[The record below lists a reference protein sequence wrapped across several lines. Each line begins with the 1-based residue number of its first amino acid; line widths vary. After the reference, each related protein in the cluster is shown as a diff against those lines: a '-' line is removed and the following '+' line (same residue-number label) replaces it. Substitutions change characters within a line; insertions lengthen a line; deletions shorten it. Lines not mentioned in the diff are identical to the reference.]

1 MGMSAVNPAQRPSNA
16 LWRSFL
22 VFRRLVRRRHR
33 LRMRPVPIVRRG
45 SVKLTMVRAPTIA
58 APALVLAL
66 ASTPLFA
73 VDYPGTPETYL
84 QRVKQLKAGDRL
96 LLRAG
101 QYRNG
106 LKLHGLRGTAD
117 APIAIEGPAVGAPAI
132 FLGRQNANTVSLRD
146 SAHVAIRHLVLDGRN
161 LPVDAVRVEN
171 RSNWAHHIALENL
184 VIVNHG
190 HDQQIVGISAQAPA
204 WNWTIRGNV
213 IIGSG
218 TGMYLG
224 SSDGRHPFV
233 HGIIENNLV
242 LDTIGYNLQ
251 IKHQGPRPAIA
262 GMPSI
267 DDATVIRG
275 NVFLKGERSGRHRSA
290 RPNVLVGHFP
300 ASGAGME
307 DRYLVEGNVF
317 FGNPTEA
324 LFQGEGN
331 ITLLGNL
338 FINPYGDGIVLQPH
352 HDVPRRVE
360 VAHNFVATRGSPLR
374 VRGTDPR
381 FPAGVHDNETVD
393 MPGPPWDR
401 SDDNRSPLATELGR
415 AVARWLATPA
425 AANGISGDASSS
437 LKRALRAACRDRAD
451 AARPEAWQAVHAET
465 ELLCSLV
472 PRP

>member
-1 MGMSAVNPAQRPSNA
+1 MP
-16 LWRSFL
+16 
-22 VFRRLVRRRHR
+22 
-33 LRMRPVPIVRRG
+33 PVPIRRSG
-45 SVKLTMVRAPTIA
+45 PVTPTMARALAIA
-58 APALVLAL
+58 APSLILAF
-66 ASTPLFA
+66 ASPPLFA
-73 VDYPGTPETYL
+73 VDYEATPDTYL
-84 QRVKQLKAGDRL
+84 ERVKQLKAGDRL
-96 LLRAG
+96 LLRTG

-117 APIAIEGPAVGAPAI
+117 APIAIEGPADGAPAI
-132 FLGRQNANTVSLRD
+132 FLGRRSANTVSLRD

-161 LPVDAVRVEN
+161 QPVDAVRIDN
-171 RSNWAHHIALENL
+171 RSKWAHHIALENL
-184 VIVNHG
+184 FIVNHG

-204 WNWTIRGNV
+204 WNWTIRSNV
-213 IIGSG
+213 IMAAG

-251 IKHQGPRPAIA
+251 IKHQRPRPAIA
-262 GMPSI
+262 GMPMT
-267 DDATVIRG
+267 DGATVIRG
-275 NVFLKGERSGRHRSA
+275 NVFLKGARSGRLRSA

-300 ASGAGME
+300 PSGAGME

-338 FINPYGDGIVLQPH
+338 FINPYGDGIVVQPH

-360 VAHNFVATRGSPLR
+360 VARNFVATRGSPIS
-374 VRGTDPR
+374 VRDTDPR
-381 FPAGVHDNETVD
+381 FPAGLHDNETVD
-393 MPGPPWDR
+393 LPERAWD
-401 SDDNRSPLATELGR
+401 SIDDSRSPSATQLGR
-415 AVARWLATPA
+415 AVARWLAAPA
-425 AANGISGDASSS
+425 AADGASSAASSS

-451 AARPEAWQAVHAET
+451 AAHPATWQHVHAET
-465 ELLCSLV
+465 ALLCSLV